1 MYNCTSPKLAN
12 NGYVGVIPLDKATSW
27 ARSKYDKHARR
38 YDRNE
43 GRLIPREWRE
53 LVISHARGR
62 VLEVGVGTG
71 QNLPL
76 YDPRVIDELVAID
89 FSPGMLAHAHNKPCR
104 VPLTLL
110 EMDAQ
115 RLELPDASF
124 DTVLATLVFCTVPDP
139 VQGLREM
146 RRVCKPGGRIVLLEH
161 VRIDKPVIGSLMDL
175 LNPLFRALM
184 GENINRRTV
193 EYVRLAGMNIDRVT
207 NVKGELVKLIEARP

>member
-1 MYNCTSPKLAN
+1 M
-12 NGYVGVIPLDKATSW
+12 DKTTAW
-27 ARSKYDKHARR
+27 ARRKYDRHARR

-43 GRLIPREWRE
+43 GKMIPREWRE
-53 LVISHARGR
+53 QVIRHAKGR

-76 YDPRVIDELVAID
+76 YDPAVTDELVAID
-89 FSPGMLAHAHNKPCR
+89 FSPGMLAHAYNKRCQ

-115 RLELPDASF
+115 RLEFPAASF

-146 RRVCKPGGRIVLLEH
+146 RRVCKPDGRIILLEH
-161 VRIDKPVIGSLMDL
+161 VRIDKPVIGPLMDL
-175 LNPLFRALM
+175 VNPLFRLLM

-193 EYVRLAGMNIDRVT
+193 ENVRLAGMTIDNVT